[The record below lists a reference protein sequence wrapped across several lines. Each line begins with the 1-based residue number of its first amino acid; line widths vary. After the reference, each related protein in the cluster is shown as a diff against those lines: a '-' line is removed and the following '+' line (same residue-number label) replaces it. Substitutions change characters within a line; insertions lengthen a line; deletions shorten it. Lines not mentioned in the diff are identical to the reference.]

1 MIDRLLG
8 CSSFSELQKRLQ
20 CPLLIMSPWAQVCV
34 FLQVDT
40 KRWNLLDHR
49 VGTALLDAARLP
61 STVAVTNHSPDAF

>member
-1 MIDRLLG
+1 MPTLNHVSLG
-8 CSSFSELQKRLQ
+8 T
-20 CPLLIMSPWAQVCV
+20 VCV